1 MNKKIFF
8 AVGAV
13 VVVGIWLFF
22 AQSGADRKYEPAA
35 VPENGSTTQL
45 AASSTY
51 TAVEVAT
58 HKDDASCW
66 SIINGNVYD
75 LTTWIPNHPGGA
87 DKIRAICGKDGSAAF
102 NAKHSES
109 EKALQTLPRFLL
121 GGLAE

>member
-22 AQSGADRKYEPAA
+22 AQSSADRKYEPATIPDGGA
-35 VPENGSTTQL
+35 TQL

-51 TAVEVAT
+51 TAAEVAT

-66 SIINGNVYD
+66 SIINGNVYN
-75 LTTWIPNHPGGA
+75 LTPGIPNHPGGA
-87 DKIRAICGKDGSAAF
+87 DKIRAICGKDGSTAF
-102 NAKHSES
+102 NGKHSES
-109 EKALQTLPRFLL
+109 VKALQKLPEFLL
-121 GGLAE
+121 GELAE